1 MLGINIPVI
10 PGIMPIQTY
19 SSFARVAKL
28 CGARVPDLLSA
39 ELEKLSVRLFQ
50 KKKKKVLLLFTYSL
64 ARRSA
69 GQRLWCQARG
79 GHDSKASV

>member
-1 MLGINIPVI
+1 MRSLVVTRITFLGINIPVI

-28 CGARVPDLLSA
+28 CGARVPDSLSA

-50 KKKKKVLLLFTYSL
+50 KHRKIPFSFTYSL

-69 GQRLWCQARG
+69 GQRPRC
-79 GHDSKASV
+79 

>member
-1 MLGINIPVI
+1 MRALVVVVTKKKSLFLGIDIPVI

-39 ELEKLSVRLFQ
+39 ELEKLSVRPFQ
-50 KKKKKVLLLFTYSL
+50 KHKSSLSFTYSF
-64 ARRSA
+64 
-69 GQRLWCQARG
+69 
-79 GHDSKASV
+79 H